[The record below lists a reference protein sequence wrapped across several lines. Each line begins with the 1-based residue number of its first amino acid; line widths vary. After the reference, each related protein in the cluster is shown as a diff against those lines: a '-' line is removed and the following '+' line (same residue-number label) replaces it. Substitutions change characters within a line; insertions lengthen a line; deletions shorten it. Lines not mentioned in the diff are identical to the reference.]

1 MAFNLDQFVDLTADG
16 KGIVVPID
24 ELKCSICL
32 NVFNN
37 AVDTRCGHIFCDHC
51 LREWRSKPGPAVKRC
66 PQCREALTATKRTR
80 DMTANESDIGDV
92 VKANRDL
99 NRIIGR
105 LRIKCQ
111 YEWNGCNEK
120 IQLESKAAH
129 HNNCKHR
136 LCRKCGH
143 PAGESAGQHN
153 CIELLVKDRKVF
165 MEYSNEWKHKFEAVV
180 KEKEEI
186 KEKLAKMC
194 ANCVDSIS
202 LTFDHMIDVKEIF
215 VGKHRF
221 TDLKMRLRDD
231 GITLWNAEHY
241 TNQCSRVYMS
251 VRYAE
256 LQSLAI
262 CADSSLPLLVIK
274 PVGAKTLEI
283 AKSLSIDS
291 HVFDVNSNDKSLNT
305 IVIVLNNEWIQLLTT
320 LVLYSCQLKNS
331 RSECMRIDAIE
342 GRVLLDNRSET
353 YG

>member
-1 MAFNLDQFVDLTADG
+1 MA
-16 KGIVVPID
+16 
-24 ELKCSICL
+24 KCSICL

-51 LREWRSKPGPAVKRC
+51 LQEWRSKPGSAVKRC
-66 PQCREALTATKRTR
+66 PLCREALTATKRTH
-80 DMTANESDIGDV
+80 DMTANESGIGDV
-92 VKANRDL
+92 VTVTVNRDL
-99 NRIIGR
+99 NRIIGK
-105 LRIKCQ
+105 LRIKCPN
-111 YEWNGCNEK
+111 EWNGCKET

-136 LCRKCGH
+136 LCHKCGH

-153 CIELLVKDRKVF
+153 CIELLVKDRKVSL
-165 MEYSNEWKHKFEAVV
+165 EYCNELRHKLEAVV
-180 KEKEEI
+180 KEKEEL
-186 KEKLAKMC
+186 KEKLAQMS
-194 ANCVDSIS
+194 ANCVDEIS
-202 LTFDHMIDVKEIF
+202 LTFDHMIDVKEVF
-215 VGKHRF
+215 VGKYGF
-221 TDLKMRLRDD
+221 KDLKMRLRDD

-274 PVGAKTLEI
+274 PVDAKALQI
-283 AKSLSIDS
+283 AQSLSINSD
-291 HVFDVNSNDKSLNT
+291 VFDVNSNDKSRNT
-305 IVIVLNNEWIQLLTT
+305 IVIVLNAEWKQLLTT